1 MEQLKEMRMQVDAI
15 DAQIVALFEKRMG
28 LSEQIS
34 REKILNGDRIYNRE
48 REEKKVSELME
59 GASSEQNRH
68 FVRDMYAQI
77 LSLERK
83 RQYQLAQEAGATGKL
98 PFIQVDS
105 LCGDERPRVVFQG
118 TEGAYS
124 HAAMCRFFGEDV
136 NGFHVRK
143 FRDAMEAIADGA
155 ADFAVLPIE
164 NSTAGIVA
172 DNFDLLVD
180 FENYIVGQQVIKCEH
195 VLMGLPGTTLEEIDT
210 VYSHQQA
217 LSQCEQFLES
227 HPGWS
232 AVPYDNTALAAR
244 KVAREGIRSH
254 AAIGSA
260 FAAKRFGLEIL
271 AEHGVS
277 VVTNPAS
284 NMKLGNGF
292 APVPEMLAAGV
303 NVCLG
308 TDGAASNNAQN
319 MFREMGY
326 LSMIHKG
333 THKTPQ
339 CVGAKEVFLAATAN
353 GAKAL
358 GLDTGSIEEGKKADL
373 AILRLD
379 VPSMMPNNNLLAAL
393 CYSAGGSETDT
404 VIIDGQIV
412 MQGREL
418 KTIDEERVYHEI
430 RSMCG
435 RLGLN

>member
-1 MEQLKEMRMQVDAI
+1 MLGPHAPY
-15 DAQIVALFEKRMG
+15 
-28 LSEQIS
+28 S
-34 REKILNGDRIYNRE
+34 
-48 REEKKVSELME
+48 
-59 GASSEQNRH
+59 
-68 FVRDMYAQI
+68 
-77 LSLERK
+77 
-83 RQYQLAQEAGATGKL
+83 
-98 PFIQVDS
+98 
-105 LCGDERPRVVFQG
+105 CGPG
-118 TEGAYS
+118 Y
-124 HAAMCRFFGEDV
+124 
-136 NGFHVRK
+136 
-143 FRDAMEAIADGA
+143 
-155 ADFAVLPIE
+155 L
-164 NSTAGIVA
+164 
-172 DNFDLLVD
+172 
-180 FENYIVGQQVIKCEH
+180 GQ
-195 VLMGLPGTTLEEIDT
+195 
-210 VYSHQQA
+210 
-217 LSQCEQFLES
+217 
-227 HPGWS
+227 
-232 AVPYDNTALAAR
+232 
-244 KVAREGIRSH
+244 VAREARRLGVGIHIHIAESQFETDTIWERYQRTPVEYVRDCGVFDVPTI
-254 AAIGSA
+254 AAHCVRVSA
-260 FAAKRFGLEIL
+260 SDMAIL
-271 AEHGVS
+271 AENGVS

-292 APVPEMLAAGV
+292 APVPEMMDSGI

-308 TDGAASNNAQN
+308 TDGVASNNAQN

-333 THKTPQ
+333 THQDPQ

-379 VPSMMPNNNLLAAL
+379 VPPMMPNNNLLAAL